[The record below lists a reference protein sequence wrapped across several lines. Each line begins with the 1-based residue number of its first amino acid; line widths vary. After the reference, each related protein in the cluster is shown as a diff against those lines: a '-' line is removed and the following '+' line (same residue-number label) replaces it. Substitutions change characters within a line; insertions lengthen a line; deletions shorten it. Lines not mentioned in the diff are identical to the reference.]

1 MKELQYFKD
10 IIKTAENEAVKAWKK
25 GGGKVIGYVCPNVPE
40 EIIIAAGALPY
51 RIRAQESKDASEG
64 DRYMTYL
71 NCSFARHVVDEGLR
85 GRFDF
90 LDGWVGTNACD
101 QIRRVSDIFRL
112 VVFKDDDKGSRKDFF
127 QDYMATPRLIHDDA
141 SLQYY
146 REELERLKSGL
157 EKHFK
162 VQITDE
168 KLKAAIKETNESR
181 RLLRKLYDLR
191 KVKNPPISGAEALY
205 ITMAYTCMPKG
216 LFCEKLEDLLKALD
230 GRVAVPKYRKRL
242 FLYGSELDDPE
253 WVKVIEDA
261 GGLIVADG
269 LCYGA
274 RLFWD
279 PVDEEKEPMAALT
292 ERYLRRWSCPRM
304 KDQGRRMETIKEIM
318 RDWGA
323 EGLVGERVIFCQL
336 WSGERK
342 MTNMDAKEAGI
353 PTLWLEREYLL
364 GSVGQMKTRVQ
375 AFLESFE

>member
-1 MKELQYFKD
+1 
-10 IIKTAENEAVKAWKK
+10 
-25 GGGKVIGYVCPNVPE
+25 
-40 EIIIAAGALPY
+40 
-51 RIRAQESKDASEG
+51 
-64 DRYMTYL
+64 
-71 NCSFARHVVDEGLR
+71 
-85 GRFDF
+85 
-90 LDGWVGTNACD
+90 
-101 QIRRVSDIFRL
+101 
-112 VVFKDDDKGSRKDFF
+112 
-127 QDYMATPRLIHDDA
+127 
-141 SLQYY
+141 
-146 REELERLKSGL
+146 
-157 EKHFK
+157 
-162 VQITDE
+162 
-168 KLKAAIKETNESR
+168 
-181 RLLRKLYDLR
+181 
-191 KVKNPPISGAEALY
+191 
-205 ITMAYTCMPKG
+205 
-216 LFCEKLEDLLKALD
+216 
-230 GRVAVPKYRKRL
+230 VPKYRKRL

-274 RLFWD
+274 RRFWD